1 MKANF
6 LLVLALSLMM
16 VSCGGGSGS
25 SSKTAGTSG
34 TGEVTTND
42 LTKERLSGKVKSIR
56 QRVYWAL
63 EKFGRIE
70 KGKLQNLRAQDYLR
84 EYNEKGFLT
93 EETFFDLRDSVVS
106 ARKITYSQPGQIEK
120 EELYDG
126 KKLSSVIRYT
136 YENGKL
142 QQKEISDGEGKL
154 KERYAYSYYDSGW
167 LMDEDKYNAGNQL
180 AQKIVHVYDD
190 KTSDN
195 KLSEKQYY
203 WGGGSPYKKE
213 TMEYSAS
220 NFRVPGDIA
229 VPEKEMLASIVTT
242 KYQNK
247 EEIFDGWV
255 KFENY
260 NQFGDY
266 QTRTLFDKNDE
277 KIEIS
282 EYSYDKYGNL
292 TRFETRKRLI
302 TPVAEPTE
310 PAEPQEP
317 NEDGEE
323 SEEDIEEDEAGEDI
337 NGDRWD
343 AGTGA
348 WYDYAC
354 DEQNNWTRKITY
366 KIEAIDRESIRQ
378 FYYERTITYY

>member
-167 LMDEDKYNAGNQL
+167 LMDEDKYNGN
-180 AQKIVHVYDD
+180 
-190 KTSDN
+190 
-195 KLSEKQYY
+195 
-203 WGGGSPYKKE
+203 
-213 TMEYSAS
+213 
-220 NFRVPGDIA
+220 
-229 VPEKEMLASIVTT
+229 
-242 KYQNK
+242 
-247 EEIFDGWV
+247 
-255 KFENY
+255 
-260 NQFGDY
+260 
-266 QTRTLFDKNDE
+266 
-277 KIEIS
+277 
-282 EYSYDKYGNL
+282 
-292 TRFETRKRLI
+292 
-302 TPVAEPTE
+302 
-310 PAEPQEP
+310 
-317 NEDGEE
+317 
-323 SEEDIEEDEAGEDI
+323 
-337 NGDRWD
+337 
-343 AGTGA
+343 
-348 WYDYAC
+348 
-354 DEQNNWTRKITY
+354 
-366 KIEAIDRESIRQ
+366 
-378 FYYERTITYY
+378 